1 MNALLKASVVS
12 TILLLSAQASV
23 RAENIQGN
31 PETPSKS
38 QQTTEPLS
46 DVRELQWDD
55 LAPPPEPAIVNQ
67 YNEGA
72 MSRDEVIAYLDKLG
86 LTTVSSMDNVT
97 GKMPGYLV
105 PLNMNEQQIAT
116 ELLLVP
122 TLGACIHVPPPPP
135 NQIVYISYPKGI
147 KVTEAGYTPYW
158 VFGTLKIE
166 KKTSEY
172 TETLYTMA
180 VDKIVEYEF

>member
-1 MNALLKASVVS
+1 MNALLNAFLISG
-12 TILLLSAQASV
+12 ILLLSAQASAE
-23 RAENIQGN
+23 AENIPN
-31 PETPSKS
+31 DSVTVIKP

-55 LAPPPEPAIVNQ
+55 LTPAPEPAIINQ
-67 YNEGA
+67 YNDGT
-72 MSRDEVIAYLDKLG
+72 MSQDEVIAYLDKLG
-86 LTTVSSMDNVT
+86 LKTVSLMDDVT
-97 GKMPGYLV
+97 GKIPGYLV
-105 PLNMNEQQIAT
+105 PLNMNDEQIAT

-158 VFGTLKIE
+158 VYGTLKVE
-166 KKTSEY
+166 TKTSEY
-172 TETLYTMA
+172 TEALYTMK
-180 VDKIVEYEF
+180 VDKIIEYEL